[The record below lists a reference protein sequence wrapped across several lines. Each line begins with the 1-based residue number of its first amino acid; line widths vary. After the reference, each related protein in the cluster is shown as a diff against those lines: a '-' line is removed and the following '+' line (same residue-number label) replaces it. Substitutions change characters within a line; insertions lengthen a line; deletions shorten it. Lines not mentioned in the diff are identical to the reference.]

1 MEKRFVLFLV
11 LSFCIL
17 VGYQYLML
25 LLFPP
30 GQKKPDQPKQPVAAG
45 RKDSP
50 RPEAA
55 QGKEPT
61 QENKKK
67 EEASKR
73 SPKAEKEPP
82 KVGEDPS
89 EKPQTAEKPEKPAPK
104 PEEKEEFPPEQGV
117 TLGSADPS
125 SPYRMLVTLTNRG
138 AALVSVELNS
148 PRYQDLTDASGMFY
162 DRSGY
167 LGRVWLW
174 ESQDAQGCRVDV
186 VGSGTPAEGAG
197 LHVGDLIQ
205 TLNDT
210 PIRGSKGLREAL
222 ERTRPGQTVRL
233 RVLRDGKP
241 LDLEATLAP
250 RPLAIIRPKGV
261 DPLSFLLTLAQ
272 VDDAQLGTRPPS
284 RDDVLGRPPA
294 DLDKELPGVRL
305 RHATW
310 EIVDRSPSQVVFRR
324 RLLRWNLE
332 VRKTYRLAEVPAEMA
347 DDPSAKAYHLHLQIE
362 LRNLDGQ
369 VHRVAYQL
377 DGPNGL
383 PIEGWWYAAKVSRSW
398 GGVGVRDVA
407 VSFGTGT
414 GGLISCQKIA
424 AHAVDALPW
433 RGQPIRYIGVD
444 AQYFSAV
451 LLPHQQAEE
460 DWFAES
466 WPMLVGPV
474 LPDHNQLANVSFRL
488 VGVAHPLQPGQ
499 SVRQE
504 FTVFVG
510 PKQPALLAQYGLSDL
525 VYYGWY
531 GWVAKPLAGLL
542 HLFYRL
548 VGNYGIAI
556 VLLTVVVRLAMFPL
570 SRKQT
575 LNALK
580 MQQIQPELKKIY
592 EKYKDD
598 LQARTRAQQELFRK
612 HNYNPMSGCLI
623 LFLQLPIF
631 IGLYRALMVDVELRQ
646 SPLFSE
652 AIRWCSNLSAP
663 DMFLDWSG
671 LMPEFVNRGQGIFG
685 LGPYLNLLPIVTI
698 GLFLW
703 QQKKMM
709 PPPADEQAAVQQK
722 VMTWMLI
729 FMGLLFYKVAS
740 GLCLYFIASTLWGMA
755 ERRFLPKALP
765 EEQPAGAAGEKPALW
780 QKLQKLWSSDGTPGR
795 SARKKKCSDRR

>member
-1 MEKRFVLFLV
+1 MERRFILFLV

-17 VGYQYLML
+17 VGYQYLMV

-30 GQKKPDQPKQPVAAG
+30 APKKPKVLQEPVVVGDRQKEAAPPQEAELEEGKQKSSQPKGEKHTP
-45 RKDSP
+45 K
-50 RPEAA
+50 EA
-55 QGKEPT
+55 KLP
-61 QENKKK
+61 
-67 EEASKR
+67 
-73 SPKAEKEPP
+73 PP
-82 KVGEDPS
+82 KSQPD
-89 EKPQTAEKPEKPAPK
+89 QKPEKLSPK
-104 PEEKEEFPPEQGV
+104 PEEKEDFPPERGV

-138 AALVSVELNS
+138 AAVVSVELNS
-148 PRYQDLTDASGMFY
+148 PRYQDLTDPSGMFY

-167 LGRVWLW
+167 LGRVWLD
-174 ESQDAQGCRVDV
+174 ENQAEEGCRVDV
-186 VGSGTPAEGAG
+186 VGPGTPAERAG
-197 LHVGDLIQ
+197 LRVGDIIQ
-205 TLNDT
+205 TLDDT
-210 PIRGSKGLREAL
+210 PIRGPKGLREVLAK
-222 ERTRPGQTVRL
+222 TRPGQTIRL
-233 RVLRDGKP
+233 NVLREGKP
-241 LDLEATLAP
+241 LELEARLGP
-250 RPLAIIRPKGV
+250 RPLAVIRPEGV

-272 VDDAQLGTRPPS
+272 VDEAKLNCGPPN
-284 RDDVLGRPPA
+284 REDVVGRPPA

-305 RHATW
+305 RYSTW
-310 EIVDRSPSQVVFRR
+310 EIVRHSPTEAVFRR

-332 VRKTYRLAEVPAEMA
+332 VVKTYRLAELPPEDA
-347 DDPSAKAYHLHLQIE
+347 DDPSAKAYHLQLAIE
-362 LRNLDGQ
+362 LRNSDSQ
-369 VHRVAYQL
+369 THQVAYQL

-398 GGVGVRDVA
+398 GAVGVRDVA
-407 VSFGTGT
+407 VSFGSGA

-424 AHAVDALPW
+424 DHAVDALPW

-444 AQYFSAV
+444 AQYFSVV
-451 LLPHQQAEE
+451 LLPHQQPEE
-460 DWFAES
+460 DWFSES

-474 LPDHNQLANVSFRL
+474 HPEHKQLGNVSFRL
-488 VGVAHPLQPGQ
+488 VGAVHELKPGQ
-499 SVRQE
+499 SLRQE

-510 PKQPALLAQYGLSDL
+510 PKQTALLAHYGLSEL

-570 SRKQT
+570 SKKQT
-575 LNALK
+575 LNVLK

-592 EKYKDD
+592 EKYKND

-623 LFLQLPIF
+623 LLLQLPIF
-631 IGLYRALMVDVELRQ
+631 VALYRALMVDVELRQ
-646 SPLFSE
+646 APLFSE

-663 DMFLDWSG
+663 DMFLDWSW
-671 LMPEFVNRGQGIFG
+671 LMPEFVSRGQGFFG
-685 LGPYLNLLPIVTI
+685 LGPYLNLLPILTI
-698 GLFLW
+698 ALFLW

-709 PPPADEQAAVQQK
+709 PPPADEQAAMQQK

-755 ERRFLPKALP
+755 ERRFLPKTLP
-765 EEQPAGAAGEKPALW
+765 DQEPSAQARQRMGFW
-780 QKLQKLWSSDGTPGR
+780 QKLQKLWSPDGTELR
-795 SARKKKCSDRR
+795 SFKKKKTTDRK

>member
-1 MEKRFVLFLV
+1 MERRFILFLV

-17 VGYQYLML
+17 VGYQYVML

-30 GQKKPDQPKQPVAAG
+30 GEKKPAAAKPEPVPARDTHPGQA
-45 RKDSP
+45 DL
-50 RPEAA
+50 A
-55 QGKEPT
+55 QKRGE
-61 QENKKK
+61 K
-67 EEASKR
+67 EEKPNQSGEEKPSKEVQTPP
-73 SPKAEKEPP
+73 SEPKPAETLKKPPP
-82 KVGEDPS
+82 KV
-89 EKPQTAEKPEKPAPK
+89 
-104 PEEKEEFPPEQGV
+104 EEKEVFPPERGV
-117 TLGSADPS
+117 TLGSADPA

-138 AALVSVELNS
+138 AAVVSVELNT
-148 PRYQDLTDASGMFY
+148 PRYQDLTDPTGMFY

-174 ESQDAQGCRVDV
+174 ENQNEKGCRVDV
-186 VGSGTPAEGAG
+186 VGPGTPAEGAG
-197 LHVGDLIQ
+197 LQVGDIIQ
-205 TLNDT
+205 AVNDT
-210 PIRGSKGLREAL
+210 PIRGPKGLREAL
-222 ERTRPGQTVRL
+222 TRTRPGQTIRL
-233 RVLRDGKP
+233 QVLREGNP
-241 LDLEATLAP
+241 LNLEATLAP
-250 RPLAIIRPKGV
+250 RPLAVIRPEGV

-272 VDDAQLGTRPPS
+272 VDDAKLPTRPPN
-284 RDDVLGRPPA
+284 REDVLGRPPA

-310 EIVDRSPSQVVFRR
+310 DIVRHTRSEVVFRR

-332 VRKTYRLAEVPAEMA
+332 VWKTYRLAEVPEEASEN
-347 DDPSAKAYHLHLQIE
+347 PPAKAYHLELAIE
-362 LRNLDGQ
+362 LRNLDSQ
-369 VHRVAYQL
+369 AHQVAYQL

-398 GGVGVRDVA
+398 GAVGVRDVVVWFA
-407 VSFGTGT
+407 GGT

-424 AHAVDALPW
+424 DHAVDALPW

-460 DWFAES
+460 DWFAQS

-474 LPDHNQLANVSFRL
+474 APDHKQLANVSFRL
-488 VGVAHPLQPGQ
+488 VGAGYELKPGQ

-504 FTVFVG
+504 FTVFIG
-510 PKQPALLAQYGLSDL
+510 PKQPTLLAHYGLSDL

-531 GWVAKPLAGLL
+531 GWIAKPLAGLL

-570 SRKQT
+570 SKRQT

-592 EKYKDD
+592 EKYKND

-623 LFLQLPIF
+623 LLLQLPIF
-631 IGLYRALMVDVELRQ
+631 IALYRALMVDVELRQ
-646 SPLFSE
+646 APLFSE
-652 AIRWCSNLSAP
+652 KIRWCSNLSAP
-663 DMFLDWSG
+663 DMFLDWSW
-671 LMPEFVNRGQGIFG
+671 LMPEFVNRGQGFFG
-685 LGPYLNLLPIVTI
+685 LGPYLNVLPILTI

-709 PPPADEQAAVQQK
+709 PPPADEQAAMQQK
-722 VMTWMLI
+722 LMSWMLI

-755 ERRFLPKALP
+755 ERKFLPKALP
-765 EEQPAGAAGEKPALW
+765 DPEAPVPPKKQPRLW
-780 QKLQKLWSSDGTPGR
+780 QMLQKLWSSDGTELQASKR
-795 SARKKKCSDRR
+795 RKKSGDRR